1 MYQGVDGGGTAT
13 GTAATAV
20 PYPNLAATFANVGIT
35 DDTNTDVGNI
45 DGSGSSMSAQA
56 LAAAGVNPGAAVSH
70 AGLSLTWPGAPAG
83 TPDNTL
89 AAGQPVQ
96 LAGTGSTL
104 GFLLAG
110 SYGPV
115 SGTGTVLYSDGTRQP
130 FTLTAPDW
138 YSTSATGDVAI
149 TTGYRNRPGN
159 TQQTHSIKVFYAG
172 VPLQAG
178 KAVSAVVLPNVG
190 TTVASG
196 TPLMHVFAMA
206 LG

>member
-1 MYQGVDGGGTAT
+1 MSTSPTPAPGPAPTSRRCTSPTRLLPANRPCSPGTT
-13 GTAATAV
+13 
-20 PYPNLAATFANVGIT
+20 I
-35 DDTNTDVGNI
+35 
-45 DGSGSSMSAQA
+45 
-56 LAAAGVNPGAAVSH
+56 SH
-70 AGLSLTWPGAPAG
+70 AGLSFTWPGAAAG

-89 AAGQPVQ
+89 AAGQPVR
-96 LAGTGSTL
+96 LTGTGNTL

-115 SGTGTVLYSDGTRQP
+115 SRTGTVLYSDGTSQP

-159 TQQTHSIKVFYAG
+159 TQQTHTIKVFYAG
-172 VPLQAG
+172 VSLQAG

-190 TTVASG
+190 TTLVSG
-196 TPLMHVFAMA
+196 TPLMHVFAMT